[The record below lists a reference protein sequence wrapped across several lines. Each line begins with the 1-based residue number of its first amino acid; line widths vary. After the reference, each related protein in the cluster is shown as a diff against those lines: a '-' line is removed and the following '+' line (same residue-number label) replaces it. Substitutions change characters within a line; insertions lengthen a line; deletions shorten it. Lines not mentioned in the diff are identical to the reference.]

1 MELRPAG
8 RWQPDLTVKR
18 SSPRTTHSQRVLNRM
33 EVWEHL
39 TPEQK
44 QTARGI
50 YTQMQNLPPERRAMV
65 RTAIRDLRA
74 MPPEQRHRVIESD
87 RFKSTFSPQE
97 RDLLNGAARLPLAPP
112 AEPPDNPNVPRPPH

>member
-97 RDLLNGAARLPLAPP
+97 RDLLNGPARRTTRQSKRPAPAPLRM
-112 AEPPDNPNVPRPPH
+112 EP